1 MDAQKHVRI
10 RRLGDVD
17 AFLQILP
24 LAGFAC
30 GISVR
35 QAHILPPCQHDLC
48 AAGQQCLF
56 HLKGDLQRHVLFP
69 AAAVLSPRPAVI
81 AAMSGV
87 QRHDQAAERAGFGR
101 LRRRGGGRRRLLSA
115 QRQASRCDQQR
126 QQQAGAQSFRLFCYN
141 FV

>member
-81 AAMSGV
+81 AAVSGV
-87 QRHDQAAERAGFGR
+87 QRHDQAAERAGSDASAGAAGV
-101 LRRRGGGRRRLLSA
+101 GGVSFPPSA
-115 QRQASRCDQQR
+115 RPPAVISSA